1 MLLTR
6 LPLSTHRSVLLV
18 RLACVR
24 PAASI
29 RSEPG
34 SNSQVQI
41 LKTTLDFNITKLT
54 RVWFVK
60 DKQVLR
66 YIPNISNHPT
76 EVEKPS
82 MPGEITP
89 PPAYLFQYST
99 MSKIYATPTK
109 TAQET
114 SWRRAKCRSNRFFV
128 EQTSNITPEVLAAS
142 IRCISAPEEVR
153 LIWPWFG
160 TVNTDLKEN
169 LQNLCRQI

>member
-60 DKQVLR
+60 DKQVQR
-66 YIPNISNHPT
+66 YKSNMSAFNKSFGPLCQTILPRRLHISSNFLQCQRSTLHPQRRRK
-76 EVEKPS
+76 KP
-82 MPGEITP
+82 PGEEP
-89 PPAYLFQYST
+89 SV
-99 MSKIYATPTK
+99 
-109 TAQET
+109 AQT
-114 SWRRAKCRSNRFFV
+114 VYFV

-142 IRCISAPEEVR
+142 IRSVAAPKRCVLYGR
-153 LIWPWFG
+153 GSGLSTRI
-160 TVNTDLKEN
+160 
-169 LQNLCRQI
+169 